1 MLNNV
6 MNDDSELILNAA
18 IGSLYLDL
26 LNLGFR
32 VEDSCDFEE
41 FKNICKLR
49 DNPSVGAHSD
59 GELFEFTDGNSFFMA
74 VYDGDDNLV
83 ATVAAMYDDLK
94 KTNLAQIWQRRL
106 PRLYG
111 GKIRKIRSPS
121 AFDISGKIV
130 YLGDFWVQKGY
141 PSNGLGLL
149 LPRLSLLYSL
159 NKFRPDFCYALH
171 PPRMA
176 ERRAMEI
183 GFSHSQRRAIQWD
196 TLPKDFNEDFWISYA
211 RADDLHHLAYSIV
224 EKIHQKTA
232 A

>member
-6 MNDDSELILNAA
+6 MKDDSELILNAA

-41 FKNICKLR
+41 FKNICQLR

-74 VYDGDDNLV
+74 VYDQNDCLV
-83 ATVAAMYDDLK
+83 ATVAAMFEDLK
-94 KTNLAQIWQRRL
+94 RTNLAQVWQRRI

-111 GKIRKIRSPS
+111 GEIKHIRSP
-121 AFDISGKIV
+121 AAHDICGKV
-130 YLGDFWVQKGY
+130 AYFGDLWVARGH
-141 PSNGLGLL
+141 PAGGLGLL
-149 LPRLSLLYSL
+149 LPRLSLLYAL
-159 NKFRPDFCYALH
+159 NKFSPDYCYALQT
-171 PPRMA
+171 PRIA

-183 GFSHSQRRAIQWD
+183 GFSHSQRRAIIWEK
-196 TLPKDFNEDFWISYA
+196 PPEGFNEDFWISYA
-211 RADDLHHLAYSIV
+211 RADDLHYLAYAIV
-224 EKIHQKTA
+224 EKIHRKIVA
-232 A
+232 